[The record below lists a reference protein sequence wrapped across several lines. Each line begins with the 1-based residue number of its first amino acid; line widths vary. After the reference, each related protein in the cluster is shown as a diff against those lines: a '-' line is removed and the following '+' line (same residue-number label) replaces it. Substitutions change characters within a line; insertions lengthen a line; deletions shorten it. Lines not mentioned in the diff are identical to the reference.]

1 MGKQILIRLGEDDLG
16 QIIDGLRVRAE
27 SWRATER
34 YLETGYAQNII
45 EECNDAAEARS
56 IAEHYERI
64 IESVVK
70 QHAEQER
77 LDGER
82 ATGSCRES

>member
-1 MGKQILIRLGEDDLG
+1 MGKQILIRLSEDDLG

-34 YLETGYAQNII
+34 YLETGHADSMI
-45 EECNDAAEARS
+45 EECNDAVEARS

-64 IESVVK
+64 IESIVT
-70 QHAEQER
+70 QQAEQQR
-77 LDGER
+77 
-82 ATGSCRES
+82 